1 MNTFYLSRTGN
12 TDLSFEGELLAHRSS
27 RTPDKTTWQEI
38 EVYRTNG
45 GSYISNLIARSTLGR
60 PEIHTVT
67 VCHHPDALVASLKR
81 TSPRGDGRTDPYL
94 TKIALATLQDAA
106 VKAPEIADALVERV

>member
-1 MNTFYLSRTGN
+1 MNTFYLPRTGD

-27 RTPDKTTWQEI
+27 RSPDKTTWQEI
-38 EVYRTNG
+38 DVYRTESG
-45 GSYISNLIARSTLGR
+45 RYISHLIGRSTIH
-60 PEIHTVT
+60 PDVHTVT
-67 VCHHPDALVASLKR
+67 VSDTPDALVASLKR

-94 TKIALATLQDAA
+94 TKIALATLTDAA